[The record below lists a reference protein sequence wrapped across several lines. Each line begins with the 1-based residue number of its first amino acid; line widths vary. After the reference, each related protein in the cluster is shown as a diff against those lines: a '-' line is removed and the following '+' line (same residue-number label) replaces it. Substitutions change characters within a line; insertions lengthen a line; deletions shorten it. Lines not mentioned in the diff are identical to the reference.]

1 MVWTPDS
8 VKTCQND
15 NNEKFLIN
23 KLSKFD
29 YLFQVYNSSNEFN
42 KRDIINK
49 LNTENSIQFANFVDI
64 NLIKEKDL
72 LLL

>member
-1 MVWTPDS
+1 MS
-8 VKTCQND
+8 
-15 NNEKFLIN
+15 LI
-23 KLSKFD
+23 
-29 YLFQVYNSSNEFN
+29 